1 MLAGVRAARQAGL
14 DPVKIN
20 CVLLRGF
27 NEDQIIPFGM
37 FAREERVVVRFIEFM
52 PLEEDRV
59 WTPEIVVTLDE
70 IVSRMSEYLP
80 LEEIAHEGSERR
92 GAIASPMAW
101 ARLGSS
107 RRCRIRSADTAA
119 GFASPRTASCVRAYF
134 PRGITTC
141 MS

>member
-1 MLAGVRAARQAGL
+1 MKV
-14 DPVKIN
+14 N

-80 LEEIAHEGSERR
+80 LEEIAHERSETARR
-92 GAIASPMAW
+92 YRFSDGM
-101 ARLGSS
+101 GSS
-107 RRCRIRSADTAA
+107 ELSLRYRTHSADTAA
-119 GFASPRTASCVRAYF
+119 GFASPRTASCEHVYF
-134 PRGITTC
+134 PFGITTC
-141 MS
+141 MN